1 MCLRALDD
9 NPNVIPFPVQ
19 VDRLRRRSLL
29 GGLIHEYET
38 AA

>member
-1 MCLRALDD
+1 MLVGAGD
-9 NPNVIPFPVQ
+9 PIPGTHTI
-19 VDRLRRRSLL
+19 L